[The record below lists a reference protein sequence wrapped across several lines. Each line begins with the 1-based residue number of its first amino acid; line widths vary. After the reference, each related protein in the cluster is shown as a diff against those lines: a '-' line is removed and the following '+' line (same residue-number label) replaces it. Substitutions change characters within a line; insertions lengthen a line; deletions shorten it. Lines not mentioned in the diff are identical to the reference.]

1 MRWGNNIWKRCDK
14 ITTTPRESKHHNQ
27 TPRNQTST
35 REGNIIRQQQHQTA
49 TTPDSKNVRQTQ
61 EATKEEAKTEVAQK
75 NTRQHQHETEKRKD
89 QFVTASTPG
98 RESQHHS
105 QRPAGRHVDT
115 HTHTHTICSK
125 ANRMSQILC
134 ARSRPLFLAER
145 PPAAWAPLEPTN
157 LSILSA
163 DLSVTLSHFPLIQQR
178 IQKSVKSIRMGVEI
192 SFFFLL
198 LNRTEQKFHS
208 FFFLRAH
215 SQCHRVKQ

>member
-115 HTHTHTICSK
+115 HTHTYHLQQGKQDEPDS
-125 ANRMSQILC
+125 LC
-134 ARSRPLFLAER
+134 AFSALVLGRETSRCMGPFGAHQPLHPVSRSLRHSL
-145 PPAAWAPLEPTN
+145 
-157 LSILSA
+157 
-163 DLSVTLSHFPLIQQR
+163 TLSPNPATNPEKCQIHQNG
-178 IQKSVKSIRMGVEI
+178 SGN
-192 SFFFLL
+192 FFFLFVV
-198 LNRTEQKFHS
+198 E
-208 FFFLRAH
+208 
-215 SQCHRVKQ
+215 